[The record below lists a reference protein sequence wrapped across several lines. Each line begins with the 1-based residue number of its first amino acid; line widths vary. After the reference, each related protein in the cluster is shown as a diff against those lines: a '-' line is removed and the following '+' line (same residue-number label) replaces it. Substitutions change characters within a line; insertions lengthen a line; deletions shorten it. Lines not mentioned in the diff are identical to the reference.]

1 MIGTKLANS
10 DKKQESSGVG
20 ARKSPIQKLTSFGYR
35 EAPNLGFQNPE
46 SPRVDVNYNTLGK
59 GITLQNSLRKDS
71 KLGLTQQRKS
81 GQPD

>member
-20 ARKSPIQKLTSFGYR
+20 ARKSPIQKLTSFGYS
-35 EAPNLGFQNPE
+35 EAPNLGSQTPE

-59 GITLQNSLRKDS
+59 GITLQNSLRQDFT
-71 KLGLTQQRKS
+71 LGLAQQRKS